1 MLQVPVLRALEAA
14 RVGIGPEGVGTMTAQ
29 PDPMP
34 ADNSTLLSR
43 LEQLRQQV
51 AATNLPDEVRAH
63 LVQTVDEAIAAMQG
77 ISDEAMQLVTAGRA
91 IDAYDDFK
99 DIVEQ
104 LLSAYKRIQR
114 WPVAWLDRRWR

>member
-1 MLQVPVLRALEAA
+1 
-14 RVGIGPEGVGTMTAQ
+14 MTAQ

-77 ISDEAMQLVTAGRA
+77 ISDDAMQLATAGRA

-114 WPVAWLDRRWR
+114 WPVAWIDRRWR

>member
-1 MLQVPVLRALEAA
+1 
-14 RVGIGPEGVGTMTAQ
+14 MTDQQ
-29 PDPMP
+29 PPIP

-51 AATNLPDEVRAH
+51 ADTELPDDVRAH
-63 LVQTVDEAIAAMQG
+63 LVQTVDAAIAAMKG
-77 ISDEAMQLVTAGRA
+77 ISDEAMQLATAGRA

>member
-1 MLQVPVLRALEAA
+1 
-14 RVGIGPEGVGTMTAQ
+14 MTSQ
-29 PDPMP
+29 QQIPP
-34 ADNSTLLSR
+34 DNSTLLYR

-51 AATNLPDEVRAH
+51 DDTGLPNEVRAH
-63 LVQTVDEAIAAMQG
+63 LVQSVDEVIATMQG
-77 ISDEAMQLVTAGRA
+77 ISDDAMQFATDGRA

-114 WPVAWLDRRWR
+114 WPVAWLNRRRR

>member
-1 MLQVPVLRALEAA
+1 MK
-14 RVGIGPEGVGTMTAQ
+14 
-29 PDPMP
+29 
-34 ADNSTLLSR
+34 
-43 LEQLRQQV
+43 
-51 AATNLPDEVRAH
+51 
-63 LVQTVDEAIAAMQG
+63 G

-114 WPVAWLDRRWR
+114 WPGRLVGPQVALRPTPRESYSPAASSSTPTGSHSSTHRASTLRAANCSSASCSVMSGDGCAWGLRMP